1 MLFHVIAWV
10 YRFDKGL
17 GMDLGDSFL
26 PKIALFIALLSIYE
40 ALMLIHSR
48 AHVEFLCQY
57 IRCVC
62 VFPFLSLWLH
72 IHVCKEC
79 CVKLPFCR
87 FFSLLLCLS
96 YIWPGSTFKIPCR
109 QKTIEV
115 ISTHFLAWT
124 GSGTLMKPKYHFRV
138 VGGLLVRGLEPEK
151 DLKAEKGWFLGQNQV
166 FHFGH
171 YFLLVKDR
179 ENPSTPPCRGI
190 RTQNFKP
197 LFTSESG
204 HQGAR

>member
-1 MLFHVIAWV
+1 MLKILFHVIAWV
-10 YRFDKGL
+10 YGFDKGL

-87 FFSLLLCLS
+87 FFSLLLCYHSELFENWMIIDDKILISRSFTISPKPFPTLKYGVQGTIAVKKSGRKEVSHSTLHTNVCVATGWEKEKHTHTS
-96 YIWPGSTFKIPCR
+96 YM
-109 QKTIEV
+109 
-115 ISTHFLAWT
+115 LA
-124 GSGTLMKPKYHFRV
+124 
-138 VGGLLVRGLEPEK
+138 
-151 DLKAEKGWFLGQNQV
+151 
-166 FHFGH
+166 
-171 YFLLVKDR
+171 
-179 ENPSTPPCRGI
+179 
-190 RTQNFKP
+190 
-197 LFTSESG
+197 
-204 HQGAR
+204 